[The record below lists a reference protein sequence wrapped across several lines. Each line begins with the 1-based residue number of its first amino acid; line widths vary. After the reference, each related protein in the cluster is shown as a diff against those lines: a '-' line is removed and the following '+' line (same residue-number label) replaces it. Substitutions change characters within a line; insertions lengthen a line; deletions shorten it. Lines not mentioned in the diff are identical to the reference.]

1 MMKGNAM
8 KTKCIV
14 LLFGLTMI
22 AFVVGC
28 VDDNSMIWLSGTAE
42 FEVIQASL
50 DAYIDSNKEPTI
62 SANALFDNLKMD
74 ARDDPVV
81 LSVRSADHYAIGHIP
96 GAINIPWRQIAESE
110 SLEMLPTDRQI
121 VVYCN
126 TGHIGGVVA
135 TALNAMGYDAV
146 NMEFGI
152 VSWTLDTEVR
162 GGAAF
167 SEDTDAHDFPV
178 ESTGNAPGS
187 YELADPHYT
196 DSQDEAEIVRA
207 AVEAYVADKEPTISA
222 EALYDNLYD
231 EDASNDPVVLSVRSA
246 DHYAI
251 GHIPGAINIPWY
263 QIAERES
270 LEMLPTDRQI
280 VVYCYTGH
288 TSAVAT
294 TALNM
299 LGYDAVN
306 LEFGIMSWT
315 RDTETRGTAA
325 FSDRTVCPSR

>member
-62 SANALFDNLKMD
+62 SANALFDNLKVD
-74 ARDDPVV
+74 ANDDPVI
-81 LSVRSADHYAIGHIP
+81 LSVRSADQYASGHIP
-96 GAINIPWRQIAESE
+96 GAINIPWR
-110 SLEMLPTDRQI
+110 
-121 VVYCN
+121 
-126 TGHIGGVVA
+126 
-135 TALNAMGYDAV
+135 
-146 NMEFGI
+146 
-152 VSWTLDTEVR
+152 
-162 GGAAF
+162 
-167 SEDTDAHDFPV
+167 
-178 ESTGNAPGS
+178 
-187 YELADPHYT
+187 
-196 DSQDEAEIVRA
+196 
-207 AVEAYVADKEPTISA
+207 
-222 EALYDNLYD
+222 
-231 EDASNDPVVLSVRSA
+231 
-246 DHYAI
+246 
-251 GHIPGAINIPWY
+251 